1 MPMNIFPLLRFSL
14 VAAGLSLFAAC
25 STVQLDEKGEM
36 NATYVAG
43 EFRMLV
49 NSNAPT
55 TARATSEA
63 FKQMGLFEI
72 KNELRTYDADLAAR
86 TALDEKVRVRIKE
99 INSRQTEIGIR
110 VDVIGDKDYSRKL
123 YQQIEKN
130 LTVSGR
136 GW

>member
-1 MPMNIFPLLRFSL
+1 MNTFPFLRFSL
-14 VAAGLSLFAAC
+14 VVAGLSLFAAC
-25 STVQLDEKGEM
+25 STVPLDEKGEM

-43 EFRMLV
+43 EFRMVV

-63 FKQMGLFEI
+63 FKQLGLFQI
-72 KNELRTYDADLAAR
+72 KNDLRTYDADLAAR
-86 TALDEKVRVRIKE
+86 TELDEKVRVRIKE

-110 VDVIGDKDYSRKL
+110 VDMIGDKDYSRKL

-136 GW
+136 AW

>member
-1 MPMNIFPLLRFSL
+1 MPMNTFPFLRFSL
-14 VAAGLSLFAAC
+14 AAAGLSLLAAC
-25 STVQLDEKGEM
+25 STVPLDEKGEM

-43 EFRMLV
+43 EFRMIV
-49 NSNAPT
+49 NANAPT
-55 TARATSEA
+55 TAKATSEA
-63 FKQMGLFEI
+63 FKQMGLFQI
-72 KNELRTYDADLAAR
+72 KDDLRTYDADLAAR

-130 LTVSGR
+130 LNLSGR
-136 GW
+136 AW

>member
-1 MPMNIFPLLRFSL
+1 MPMNTFTFLRFSL
-14 VAAGLSLFAAC
+14 AAAGLSLLAAC
-25 STVQLDEKGEM
+25 STVPLDEKGEM

-43 EFRMLV
+43 EFRMIV
-49 NSNAPT
+49 NANAPT
-55 TARATSEA
+55 TAKATSEA
-63 FKQMGLFEI
+63 FKQMGLFQI
-72 KNELRTYDADLAAR
+72 KDDLRTYDADLAAR

-130 LTVSGR
+130 LNLSGR
-136 GW
+136 AW